1 MKSLKTTLINLRRA
15 PYKSL
20 ATIVMITITFF
31 VAYGF
36 SLFLVGSQQVLR
48 FFETQ
53 PKIIAFFDIKTE
65 TEDIKKV
72 EAAVSQLTYVDSVK
86 IVSKEEAFRY
96 YQEKQDNPLLLELV
110 TADILPASIEI
121 SATSPENLS
130 LIHQELKQFS
140 QIDDIIIQQ
149 DVVEQLTQWVQS
161 LRVMGL
167 ALTIIFFTLS
177 LLIIM
182 STISF
187 KISHQKKKI
196 NILRFIGANS
206 SFILKPY
213 IIEGFLYGFLGSI
226 FGWILIYAGLLY
238 ITPWLKTLV
247 GQIILFPIPWE
258 FFLIQVALGTSLA
271 LFFGGFASVLAA
283 KRLIEK

>member
-72 EAAVSQLTYVDSVK
+72 ETAITQLSYVDSVK
-86 IVSKEEAFRY
+86 IVSKEEAFSY

-121 SATSPENLS
+121 SATNPESLS

-187 KISHQKKKI
+187 KISHQKKKV

-226 FGWILIYAGLLY
+226 FGWLLIYAGLLY